1 MTKAE
6 LRKIYL
12 AKQRDL
18 ACEGERIEKNRK
30 IAERVFATFDLTT
43 VKILHCFITIKKF
56 NEIDTF
62 PIFERIWNDFPQIIT
77 VAPRVDFGT
86 HNIESIVIRDRG
98 GLVPNVWGIEEPR
111 TGEIIDERSIDIA
124 LVPGIAFD
132 MQFHRVGYGKGFY
145 DRFLSK
151 CRHDCV
157 KVGLSLFPPAES
169 IDDVNDHDVP
179 MDYLIT
185 PDESLTAVLSKR
197 FV

>member
-12 AKQRDL
+12 GKQRELD
-18 ACEGERIEKNRK
+18 EVERIEKSRK
-30 IAERVFATFDLTT
+30 IAERFFASFDLTT
-43 VKILHCFITIKKF
+43 VKVLHCFITIKKF
-56 NEIDTF
+56 NEIDTS
-62 PIFERIWNDFPQIIT
+62 PIFKCLWNDFPQITT
-77 VAPRVDFGT
+77 VAPRVDFDAR
-86 HNIESIVIRDRG
+86 NIESIVIRDRG
-98 GLVPNVWGIEEPR
+98 GLVPNVWGIEEPPA
-111 TGEIIDERSIDIA
+111 GEIIEDSLIDLAI
-124 LVPGIAFD
+124 VPGIAFD

-185 PDESLTAVLSKR
+185 PDESLTAVSSKR